1 MQAIQVK
8 HIESSD
14 PETQLS
20 SVKAWTCYAEAWLIW
35 DDSIAT
41 LNYRNAALA
50 LLKQLDWKGAW
61 IGAELPTGDYAFL
74 CVDFDSP
81 LIVGA

>member
-14 PETQLS
+14 TETQLS
-20 SVKAWTCYAEAWLIW
+20 SVKAWTSSAEAWLIW

-61 IGAELPTGDYAFL
+61 IGAELPRGDYAFL

-81 LIVGA
+81 LRVGA